1 MKTLV
6 RALCCLS
13 LLCVGC
19 AEQPGKKKEE
29 TTKTET
35 KTVDGKVVET
45 KSEKTVDGKVV
56 ESKTEVKAP

>member
-13 LLCVGC
+13 LLTVAC

-29 TTKTET
+29 AKTETKAADGKTVTKTET
-35 KTVDGKVVET
+35 KSVTE
-45 KSEKTVDGKVV
+45 EKK
-56 ESKTEVKAP
+56 

>member
-13 LLCVGC
+13 LLSTAC

-29 TTKTET
+29 AKTETKAADGKSVTTKTET
-35 KTVDGKVVET
+35 KSVTE
-45 KSEKTVDGKVV
+45 EKK
-56 ESKTEVKAP
+56 